1 MDWINFDLIDVIKGE
16 KLEASD
22 WTADPEDDSSLS
34 QERFET
40 NKEIISL
47 S

>member
-1 MDWINFDLIDVIKGE
+1 MKGE
-16 KLEASD
+16 KLETSD

-40 NKEIISL
+40 TKEIIFL
-47 S
+47 A